1 MGSNTCF
8 VVGSISR
15 AIRAA
20 LLSDHHPIPN
30 QSSGDT
36 WDWTAIIEI
45 MIIARLAVGFA
56 QHIEMSKLDKP
67 YFIVV
72 RTENTNVATS
82 ILSLEGREVVIYIY
96 PKSIQGRGQI
106 REVPPTLLRM
116 QQREK
121 RRREMQ

>member
-1 MGSNTCF
+1 
-8 VVGSISR
+8 
-15 AIRAA
+15 
-20 LLSDHHPIPN
+20 
-30 QSSGDT
+30 
-36 WDWTAIIEI
+36 